1 MKKSISLTSALC
13 LGLAFATPA
22 VCEEVSQDKTESA
35 SATYDVAPAD
45 DPQENMIPC
54 PFGWSVEPN
63 PSLDNSLNYVT
74 ADGALAVSVTSLHK
88 SAGSFATAEAY
99 ARVASEQMQCQM
111 PTNSNIVEK
120 GWSFVCPK
128 DGIEAIVYGDEN
140 ELVMLAISGRTPDTE
155 SRLENF
161 IRFLA
166 YEAKNK

>member
-13 LGLAFATPA
+13 LGFVFATSA
-22 VCEEVSQDKTESA
+22 LAEEVSEKADSA
-35 SATYDVAPAD
+35 SATYDVAQAD
-45 DPQENMIPC
+45 EAQDKIIPC

-74 ADGALAVSVTSLHK
+74 ADGALAVSVTSLSK
-88 SAGSFATAEAY
+88 SAGSYATAEAY
-99 ARVASEQMQCQM
+99 ARVASEQMQCQI

-140 ELVMLAISGRTPDTE
+140 ELVMLAISGRNPDTE

-166 YEAKNK
+166 YEAKNR

>member
-13 LGLAFATPA
+13 LGLAFATSA
-22 VCEEVSQDKTESA
+22 VAQEVSEKADSA
-35 SATYDVAPAD
+35 SATYDVAQAD
-45 DPQENMIPC
+45 ESQDKIIPC

-74 ADGALAVSVTSLHK
+74 ADGALAVSVTSLSK
-88 SAGSFATAEAY
+88 SAGFYATAEAY
-99 ARVASEQMQCQM
+99 ARVASEQMQCQI

-140 ELVMLAISGRTPDTE
+140 VLVMLAISGRTPDTE

-166 YEAKNK
+166 YEAKNR